1 VKIHLVSGFLGS
13 GKTTAIANA
22 AKFLNAQQIVTGVIT
37 NDQGKYLVDSRFMRL
52 EGIASGEVTGSC
64 FCCNFTEF
72 EKQIQALR
80 DSAHPRTIFA
90 ESVGSCTDLIS
101 TVVKP
106 LMRFHADDVEAVT
119 LTGFAD
125 ARLLLQYLE
134 GTPLPFS
141 DDTNYIWE
149 KQIEETEIL
158 VVNKVDL
165 LQPAELTRLR
175 ELTTRAYSGKA
186 VLFQNSLDMESIQG
200 WLSLIASYRAP
211 QAWKTMAV
219 DYRKYGKGEAD
230 LAWLDEELTFTGSA
244 AHTVERAARF
254 IETFAGKIVQQGYP
268 VGHLKFFVSNGSQ
281 FQKLSYTT
289 VPGQTTRVELQL
301 EKADA
306 VTVGINARIQTAPEV
321 LRRLL
326 GETVEHFRSERLVTI
341 EEENASSFS
350 PGFPNPTYRFVDQ
363 TEA

>member
-1 VKIHLVSGFLGS
+1 VKVHLVSGFLGS

-22 AKFLNAQQIVTGVIT
+22 AKFLNGNQTVTGVVT
-37 NDQGKYLVDSRFMRL
+37 NDQGKYLVDSRFMRF
-52 EGIASGEVTGSC
+52 EGIASAEVAGSC

-72 EKQIQALR
+72 EHQIRNLHN
-80 DSAHPRTIFA
+80 SAQPTVIFA

-106 LMRFHADDVEAVT
+106 LLRFHAGTVEAVT
-119 LTGFAD
+119 LSGFAD

-134 GTPLPFS
+134 GTSLPFTA
-141 DDTNYIWE
+141 DTNYIWE

-165 LQPAELTRLR
+165 LRPDELTRLGG
-175 ELTTRAYSGKA
+175 LVKRAYPGK
-186 VLFQNSLDMESIQG
+186 VTLFQNSLDMESIRG
-200 WLSLIASYRAP
+200 WLAVLASYQAP
-211 QAWKTMAV
+211 QAWRSIEV

-230 LAWLDEELTFTGSA
+230 LAWLDEELTFTGPVA
-244 AHTVERAARF
+244 DTVDHTARF
-254 IETFAGKIVQQGYP
+254 IEKFAGSILRQGHP
-268 VGHLKFFVSNGSQ
+268 VGHLKFFISNGSQ
-281 FQKLSYTT
+281 FHKLSYTT
-289 VPGQTTRVELQL
+289 VVGQAPRVVLPL
-301 EKADA
+301 ENSRH
-306 VTVGINARIQTAPEV
+306 VTVGINARIQTTPEV

-326 GETVEHFRSERLVTI
+326 GETVEEFQKEGLVGI

-363 TEA
+363 PEA